1 MYAEPQNH
9 FQYNMLLPLITFW
22 VPVSSTFHLSL
33 FDLKDTAM
41 QRQYC
46 FAEGPACS
54 VQEVHDLAG
63 YENT

>member
-1 MYAEPQNH
+1 
-9 FQYNMLLPLITFW
+9 MLLPLITFW